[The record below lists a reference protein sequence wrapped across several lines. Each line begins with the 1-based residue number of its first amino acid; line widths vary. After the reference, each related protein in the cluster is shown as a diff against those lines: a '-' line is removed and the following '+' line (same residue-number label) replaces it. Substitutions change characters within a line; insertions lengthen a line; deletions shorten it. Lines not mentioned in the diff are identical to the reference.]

1 MNMIS
6 VVIPVKNGHK
16 YLGEA
21 LDAIQSQGMD
31 VEVIVV
37 DDGSDDD
44 TSEIASSA
52 GCRVIRHDVSK
63 GPVVAKNSGLRVAQ
77 GDFVMF
83 HDHDDRMRPG
93 ALRVLYDALAADE
106 TAGAVQAMV
115 QDFVSPELSEEEKLG
130 CAAKPESESRKWIW
144 SLQTDASIPPI
155 WAGLPGRRSSKT
167 MQPSSE

>member
-16 YLGEA
+16 YHGEA

-106 TAGAVQAMV
+106 TLGAVQAMV
-115 QDFVSPELSEEEKLG
+115 QDFVSPELSEEEKRG
-130 CAAKPESESRKWIW
+130 CAAKPESESRKWIG
-144 SLQTDASIPPI
+144 SLPTDASTHPI